1 MQLLFFYICRMSKKW
16 YFGILMTTFT
26 LLIAL
31 QRNAVVPNQE
41 IVLEF
46 ETVDITSVEAQNTI
60 AFVKKQLQSIG
71 VQNTRLS
78 QDVEAGKLKITYYS
92 EADVEEIKRIFS
104 QDERIAIDHLQLDP
118 HGNNNDAP
126 SDKDARDYSLNV
138 YEIQKSI
145 DTDTGFNGAVIVEI
159 KHAQH
164 GDSNGYSFHA
174 LSASNYN
181 DLDRQ
186 IRVTQKIYA
195 AIAFAIDRT
204 TRKIPE
210 VRAGPLA

>member
-46 ETVDITSVEAQNTI
+46 ETVDVASEEAQNTI
-60 AFVKKQLQSIG
+60 AFVKRQLQSIG
-71 VQNTRLS
+71 IQNTRLS
-78 QDVEAGKLKITYYS
+78 KDAEAGKLKIIYYS
-92 EADVEEIKRIFS
+92 DADVEEIKRIFS
-104 QDERIAIDHLQLDP
+104 QDERIAIDHVQLD
-118 HGNNNDAP
+118 HHSNNNETP
-126 SDKDARDYSLNV
+126 SDKDTRDYSLNV

-145 DTDTGFNGAVIVEI
+145 DADTGFNGAVIVEI

-164 GDSNGYSFHA
+164 GDSSDYSFHA
-174 LSASNYN
+174 HSTSNYN

-186 IRVTQKIYA
+186 IRIAQKIYT
-195 AIAFAIDRT
+195 AIAFVIDRT